1 MSDTSNLSF
10 DRMRG
15 MLMRAAEIRDSEQ
28 QQIFDSLDEI
38 HARLAALDAIGT
50 VRKKLTEIPD
60 RTELN
65 VLAERLDETV
75 TKLDNQEVILGAIT
89 RAIESLPDKLAK
101 PIAQL
106 DGRLDGMGGRLE
118 GVSGRMDGLDDRLG
132 GLHKR
137 LDDLDNRLDRHEM
150 RLDAMPNAVSSPIK
164 ERIEGVERQV
174 REQIDAAVGSFEE
187 TGEGLRNLLGDTS
200 VGLHRRLE
208 ELAQRPA
215 VDPTP
220 GFEALTERLE
230 ALSARLEE
238 VGSRLDTVESGLDG
252 KLSDLDGSVKERVG
266 KLGGSL
272 KDRIGELD
280 GAVSERLGELD
291 GSVQSRIGE
300 LASGVEEKLDG
311 FDTRLEKLSG
321 DVDGRFDSL
330 SEGVDARLA
339 KLTESVDT
347 RFDKLSGDVDDRLS
361 GLDAVLRD
369 RPDTSSV
376 TELVTRANADSE
388 RRNASQLDEAM
399 ATFAELIMGRGGQY
413 AQQTPP
419 PPPRPAQRRSR
430 SKVAVKSQNGAS
442 AADLVSDDPDD

>member
-50 VRKKLTEIPD
+50 VRKKLTELPD

-106 DGRLDGMGGRLE
+106 DGRLDGMSGRLE

-150 RLDAMPNAVSSPIK
+150 RLDAMPNAVASPIK

-174 REQIDAAVGSFEE
+174 KDQLDAAVGSFEE

-238 VGSRLDTVESGLDG
+238 VGGRLDTVESGMEG
-252 KLSDLDGSVKERVG
+252 RLSDLDGSVKERVG

-280 GAVSERLGELD
+280 G
-291 GSVQSRIGE
+291 SVQNRLGE

-311 FDTRLEKLSG
+311 FDTRLDKLSG
-321 DVDGRFDSL
+321 DVEGRFDRL
-330 SEGVDARLA
+330 SEGVDTRLA
-339 KLTESVDT
+339 KLAESVDT
-347 RFDKLSGDVDDRLS
+347 RFDTLSGDVDGRLS

-369 RPDTSSV
+369 RPDTGSV

>member
-15 MLMRAAEIRDSEQ
+15 MLNRAAEIRDSEQ

-50 VRKKLTEIPD
+50 VRKKLTDLPD

-65 VLAERLDETV
+65 VLAERVDETV
-75 TKLDNQEVILGAIT
+75 TKLDNQEVMLGAIT
-89 RAIESLPDKLAK
+89 RAIESLPDRLAK

-106 DGRLDGMGGRLE
+106 DGRLDAMAGRME

-150 RLDAMPNAVSSPIK
+150 RLDAMPNAVASPIK
-164 ERIEGVERQV
+164 ERVEGVERNV
-174 REQIDAAVGSFEE
+174 KEQLDAATQSFEE

-215 VDPTP
+215 VDPAP
-220 GFEALTERLE
+220 GFDALTERIE
-230 ALSARLEE
+230 ALAARLEE
-238 VGSRLDTVESGLDG
+238 VGTRMDTVETGLEG
-252 KLSDLDGSVKERVG
+252 RFGDLDGAVKERLG

-272 KDRIGELD
+272 KDRLGELD
-280 GAVSERLGELD
+280 GTVTSRLGELDGKVGELD
-291 GSVQSRIGE
+291 GSVQ
-300 LASGVEEKLDG
+300 D
-311 FDTRLEKLSG
+311 RLTQLTG
-321 DVDGRFDSL
+321 DVDNRLETLSGTVEGR
-330 SEGVDARLA
+330 
-339 KLTESVDT
+339 LTELDT
-347 RFDKLSGDVDDRLS
+347 
-361 GLDAVLRD
+361 ALRD
-369 RPDTSSV
+369 RPDTSAV
-376 TELVTRANADSE
+376 TDLVGKANADSE

-419 PPPRPAQRRSR
+419 PPPRPAQRRTR
-430 SKVAVKSQNGAS
+430 QKVAVKSQNGAS
-442 AADLVSDDPDD
+442 AADLVAEDPDE